1 MPHSRIARAAA
12 RGDPQ
17 VALVIAQLALSRG
30 RNSTNETSTGV
41 LHLANESDAALTG
54 AAFELA
60 NAGYTPMSDP
70 DKKDSDEAI
79 GGDAASLREA
89 AEQRA
94 GLNPE
99 VNVRGYVD
107 RDGEQVA
114 QSEAITLERAARD
127 YAAATSAER
136 LLAENQTSEALAA
149 KVDALR
155 AEALA
160 KNPDAA
166 ELFGFELPEA
176 KSEKAEPRKSK
187 SENPANPASD
197 ANDAAAIE
205 GLDPE
210 LAKALQHPQ
219 VAQAIEERLGET
231 EKVRQDYIHALSSA
245 QRVAQ
250 MSILSQIPELVGLP
264 PESVQ
269 AAFADIASKDPARFA
284 RVQAL
289 IATTQQ
295 MFAQQQQEN
304 RRSMEIARQNFSVHA
319 KAEDARFDAMLKG
332 EPKATQQ
339 AVTSEIFAAAKES
352 GLEPSEFVR
361 LFNSEPL
368 MRNAAFQKMMY
379 EAGKFRLMTK
389 AKHAASAK
397 ALPQVV
403 RPGMSRS
410 PAERNQADLRAL
422 SAKLSNTGDIR
433 DAVAL
438 YNARKSGRR

>member
-1 MPHSRIARAAA
+1 
-12 RGDPQ
+12 
-17 VALVIAQLALSRG
+17 LA
-30 RNSTNETSTGV
+30 
-41 LHLANESDAALTG
+41 HESDAGLTG

-70 DKKDSDEAI
+70 DKNKDRETIGSDT
-79 GGDAASLREA
+79 ASLHEA
-89 AEQRA
+89 AERLGDA
-94 GLNPE
+94 PRE
-99 VNVRGYVD
+99 VTARQYL
-107 RDGEQVA
+107 DGNGEPVA
-114 QSEAITLERAARD
+114 QTEAITLERAARD

-136 LLAENQTSEALAA
+136 LLSENQSSEALAA
-149 KVDALR
+149 RIDVLR

-160 KNPDAA
+160 KDPNAA
-166 ELFGFELPEA
+166 ELFGFEPPQTKADQVEPGRSRSEA
-176 KSEKAEPRKSK
+176 KSRETTATQAELDGSGI
-187 SENPANPASD
+187 
-197 ANDAAAIE
+197 IE

-231 EKVRQDYIHALSSA
+231 EKVRQDYINALTSA
-245 QRVAQ
+245 RQVAQ
-250 MSILSQIPELVGLP
+250 MSILSQIPELIGVP
-264 PESVQ
+264 PDNVQ
-269 AAFADIASKDPARFA
+269 AAFADIARKDPARFA

-289 IATTQQ
+289 IASTQQ
-295 MFAQQQQEN
+295 MFAQQQQED
-304 RRSMEIARQNFSVHA
+304 RRSAEIARQNFSAQA

-339 AVTSEIFAAAKES
+339 AVTAEIFAAARES
-352 GLEPSEFVR
+352 GLGPAEFVR

-389 AKHAASAK
+389 ARDAASAR
-397 ALPQVV
+397 ALPQVQ
-403 RPGMSRS
+403 RPGMARS

-422 SAKLSNTGDIR
+422 SAKLSSSGDIK

>member
-1 MPHSRIARAAA
+1 M
-12 RGDPQ
+12 
-17 VALVIAQLALSRG
+17 
-30 RNSTNETSTGV
+30 
-41 LHLANESDAALTG
+41 ANESDAGLTG

-60 NAGYTPMSDP
+60 QAGYAPMSEP
-70 DKKDSDEAI
+70 DRDEDDNTI

-89 AEQRA
+89 AERLGDA
-94 GLNPE
+94 PRE
-99 VNVRGYVD
+99 VTRRQYL
-107 RDGEQVA
+107 DGTGKPVA
-114 QSEAITLERAARD
+114 QTEAITLERAARD

-160 KNPDAA
+160 KDPNAA
-166 ELFGFELPEA
+166 ETFGFDPPDK
-176 KSEKAEPRKSK
+176 KSDETEPGKSK
-187 SENPANPASD
+187 S
-197 ANDAAAIE
+197 DAAAVAQGEGNGTDAIE
-205 GLDPE
+205 GLDPV

-231 EKVRQDYIHALSSA
+231 EKVRQDYVNALASTR
-245 QRVAQ
+245 QLAQ
-250 MSILSQIPELVGLP
+250 MSILSQIPELIGLP

-269 AAFADIASKDPARFA
+269 AALADIARKDPARFA

-289 IATTQQ
+289 IAGTQQ
-295 MFAQQQQEN
+295 MFRQQQQEN
-304 RRSMEIARQNFSVHA
+304 RRSAEIARQNFSA
-319 KAEDARFDAMLKG
+319 RARAEDARFDAMLKG

-339 AVTSEIFAAAKES
+339 AVTAEIFAAARES
-352 GLEPSEFVR
+352 GLEPSEFVH
-361 LFNSEPL
+361 LFNTEPL

-389 AKHAASAK
+389 AKEAASAK

-403 RPGMSRS
+403 RPGMARTV
-410 PAERNQADLRAL
+410 AERNQADLRTL
-422 SAKLSNTGDIR
+422 SAKLSSTGDIR